1 MLTFENKGR
10 AWLWIGLGVL
20 LMAIW
25 LAWLLLP
32 VSEWVHAFVNWIDK
46 LGAWAVVIFA
56 AAYVLGTVLLAPGS
70 AMSVAAGLAFGGWA
84 IPLVLV
90 AATTGASLAFLI
102 ARHFARDMV
111 ERVIEERPQLKAVD
125 KAVNEEGWKV
135 VALLRLSP
143 LVPFNLQNYAFGLTR
158 IRFWPYAAATFAGI
172 IPGTVLYVYFG
183 MIGRA
188 AVSDGSGGPLR
199 WILFGAGLAATL
211 TVAIL
216 VTRKARE

>member
-1 MLTFENKGR
+1 
-10 AWLWIGLGVL
+10 VL
-20 LMAIW
+20 LISIG

-32 VSEWVHAFVNWIDK
+32 VSEWLQAFISWIDS
-46 LGAWAVVIFA
+46 LGPWAVVMFSV
-56 AAYVLGTVLLAPGS
+56 AYVLGTVLLAPGS
-70 AMSVAAGLAFGGWA
+70 AMSIAAGLAFGGWA

-102 ARHFARDMV
+102 ARHLARDV
-111 ERVIEERPQLKAVD
+111 IARLIEERPKLKAVD
-125 KAVNEEGWKV
+125 KAVDEEGWKV

-158 IRFWPYAAATFAGI
+158 IRFWPYAVATFVGI
-172 IPGTVLYVYFG
+172 IPGTVLYVYLG

-188 AVSDGSGGPLR
+188 AVSNGSGGPLR
-199 WILFGAGLAATL
+199 WTLFGAGLAATL

-216 VTRKARE
+216 VTRKAREKLRAAAVGDAS